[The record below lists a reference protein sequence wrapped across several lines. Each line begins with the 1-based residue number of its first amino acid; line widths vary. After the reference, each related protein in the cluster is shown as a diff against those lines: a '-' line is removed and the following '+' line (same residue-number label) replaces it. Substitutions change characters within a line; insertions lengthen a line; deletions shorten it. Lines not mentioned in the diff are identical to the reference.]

1 MRGLGRLILDL
12 RGTDT
17 EVVASG
23 GRDYTVHRAA
33 STPEGV
39 RQVVLE
45 LPPLS
50 FDDAELPAPSPD
62 FTAVTGCRTR
72 T

>member
-23 GRDYTVHRAA
+23 GRDYTVHRAP

-39 RQVVLE
+39 RQVLLE
-45 LPPLS
+45 LPAAALRRRR
-50 FDDAELPAPSPD
+50 AARAVRAASPP
-62 FTAVTGCRTR
+62 
-72 T
+72 